1 MSKFFLRLSLLFS
14 AAGFAQAGAPAMPYY
29 NGFNFNQSGIALRTS
44 LAYKITDTHVN
55 ILTYQQAENAL
66 KIVDLDP
73 EDGTNSNVLLIYGFS
88 NGLCPSAQS
97 SDNDHRRRNK
107 NDDGGG
113 TSCEWNREHTYPK
126 SLGNPDLGETGPGA
140 DAHHLRASDVERNG
154 DRGSEKFTAGSGNSG
169 DVTSSTWY
177 PGDEWKGDIA
187 RMMTPSTGEL
197 R

>member
-44 LAYKITDTHVN
+44 LAYKITDTHLN

-88 NGLCPSAQS
+88 NGLCPSAQPLPS
-97 SDNDHRRRNK
+97 QKCRNRRDRRFRFKYAGAFPAVERRRSRFGSRGPAK
-107 NDDGGG
+107 YLPRQRKQQLRTGQPQPFYRQSVPGY
-113 TSCEWNREHTYPK
+113 H
-126 SLGNPDLGETGPGA
+126 DLGRARGPEPLAFAFG
-140 DAHHLRASDVERNG
+140 DAEPL
-154 DRGSEKFTAGSGNSG
+154 
-169 DVTSSTWY
+169 
-177 PGDEWKGDIA
+177 
-187 RMMTPSTGEL
+187 
-197 R
+197 